1 MKIITASVSGSSH
14 AHRGHR
20 LPGLSSTDV
29 GTTQRGDAVRNKARQ
44 EMITTPGQPEFDLP
58 ELCRTD
64 DPRGGAA
71 AWAVLAVS
79 MAVIAGMLLAAM
91 WAAGAW

>member
-14 AHRGHR
+14 AYRGHR
-20 LPGLSSTDV
+20 HPNLSSTDV
-29 GTTQRGDAVRNKARQ
+29 DTAQRGDTVRDKARL
-44 EMITTPGQPEFDLP
+44 EVTTTPGQPELNLP
-58 ELCRTD
+58 ELCRKD

-79 MAVIAGMLLAAM
+79 MVIIAGILLAVM